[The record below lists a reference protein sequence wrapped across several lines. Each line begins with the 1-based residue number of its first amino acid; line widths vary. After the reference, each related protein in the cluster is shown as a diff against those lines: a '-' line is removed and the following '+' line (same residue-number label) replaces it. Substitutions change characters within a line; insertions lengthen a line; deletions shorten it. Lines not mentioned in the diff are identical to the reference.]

1 MDMASLV
8 VICAIAFAAG
18 MIFSAAL
25 IREQQKRTR
34 KRRQAFIKSRDGATA
49 AVRDMARALERFARA
64 AENSRGY
71 TIYKGDS
78 NLKSDSEFINQLRKD
93 MIPNERF

>member
-8 VICAIAFAAG
+8 VICALAFAAG

-25 IREQQKRTR
+25 IRQQQNRTR
-34 KRRQAFIKSRDGATA
+34 ARRQAFIKSRDGASA
-49 AVRDMARALERFARA
+49 AVRDMARALDRYTA
-64 AENSRGY
+64 AIEKGRGY